1 VSGLNLSRLRVL
13 VVDDNRLAR
22 DMMKFALQALNTNAV
37 ATADSGAQALR
48 MLEEFAPDLVL
59 LDWVMQPIDGLAFL
73 KRLRGDADNPLRF
86 VPVVMVTAYSEVWR
100 VQEARDA
107 GANEFVVKP
116 FSAHTLYSR
125 IKNLVEHPRP
135 YVEDDAFFGPDRRR
149 RPNDHGEERRAPPDG
164 DDDPFRAP

>member
-1 VSGLNLSRLRVL
+1 VSGLNLTRLRVL
-13 VVDDNRLAR
+13 IVDDNRLSR
-22 DMMKFALQALNTNAV
+22 DMMKFALQALNTHTV
-37 ATADSGAQALR
+37 AIADNGAAALR
-48 MLEEFAPDLVL
+48 MLGEVQPDLVL
-59 LDWVMQPIDGLAFL
+59 LDWVMQPVDGLEVL
-73 KRLRGDADNPLRF
+73 KRLRADADNPLRF

-135 YVEDDAFFGPDRRR
+135 FVEENDFFGPDRRR
-149 RPNDHGEERRAPPDG
+149 RTTAPHDDRRTPRDEEDN
-164 DDDPFRAP
+164 PFRQS